1 MREDIESLDY
11 DIDSSSIFEQD
22 LQQQSAQYR
31 RCQNG
36 QRWLVCAAIG
46 CTTGA
51 VAFLID
57 VITAQILQ
65 KKYAIAAAAMQYIPM
80 SNDAGPFFAVMA
92 AYVALSVTFVAIA
105 AALVVFIE
113 PVAGGSGIPE
123 VKTYLQGVKV
133 PRLLRTTTLLC
144 KTVGVLF
151 SVGGGLVVGKE
162 GPMIHAG
169 AIVAAGLSQGSSKT
183 CGWRTMWLRRFRN
196 DHDKRDFVSAGAA
209 AGVAAAFGAPIGG
222 VLFAMEEAASF
233 WSQQL
238 TWRTFFCALCST
250 FTLNLLLSCDPR
262 FQPDRKL
269 SAPFGQLSHPGLI
282 TFGNFP
288 QDDPYSLPELPV
300 FLLIGVAGG
309 LMGAL
314 FNRLNVRLTLWRS
327 KHMASR
333 VRRFCEPLGIVM
345 LTAMLACC
353 LPFFMRAIVPCTP
366 VGRGINGTS
375 PVFDNSSTAGRLRLD
390 PDLFCRRED
399 NRTIGCENELQLV
412 MHRLACGSS
421 EERSEGVTLLLAS
434 HDEAIKSLFHEPT
447 DGDDASGRAN
457 FESRVLTFVVFFCFS
472 FGLGLLTYGCAVP
485 SGLFVPAIMSGAAMG
500 RLVGDVIEQYFPDF
514 IVSSSPGNYALI
526 GAAAMLGGICRMT
539 ISITVIVVEST
550 TNVSFLLPI
559 SLTIFTAKFIGDLFS
574 EGIYDLHVK
583 LKRFPFLPDQPPP
596 ARERLEAR
604 HIMSGAVKTVCELEQ
619 VGTIVKLLRSSGHHG
634 FPVVARGGGG
644 SSAEPR
650 VLGIILRDQLCTV
663 LKHRQFEQRTA
674 PDPSPHLNMPP
685 RGGPSLASPPLT
697 ADNFLRPWFRNLV
710 VDELGLRPE
719 DLELYVNLRPYVN
732 DSATVTLQH
741 TSLRRVSRLFRS
753 MGLRHLLVVENCP
766 KVVGVI
772 TRKDIIQGGVDDE
785 APAAPPTTP
794 VSRRAWG
801 RRVKRALLGTA
812 PGSRSRP
819 RSPYE
824 LFGSRVRGW
833 NSLDPGAGAGM
844 PPAAERDASA
854 APAASA
860 QEDGIEPAAEGS
872 ARDTLRSALVAPA
885 GSASGSSTASVG
897 SSAPRPAKGASP
909 PTSPPGSSSSGSS
922 TASLRPHM
930 ETEMETSCAI
940 EGQPLEH

>member
-366 VGRGINGTS
+366 VGRSINGTS

>member
-1 MREDIESLDY
+1 
-11 DIDSSSIFEQD
+11 
-22 LQQQSAQYR
+22 
-31 RCQNG
+31 
-36 QRWLVCAAIG
+36 
-46 CTTGA
+46 
-51 VAFLID
+51 
-57 VITAQILQ
+57 
-65 KKYAIAAAAMQYIPM
+65 
-80 SNDAGPFFAVMA
+80 MA

-844 PPAAERDASA
+844 PPAAERDASV

-940 EGQPLEH
+940 EGPPLEH